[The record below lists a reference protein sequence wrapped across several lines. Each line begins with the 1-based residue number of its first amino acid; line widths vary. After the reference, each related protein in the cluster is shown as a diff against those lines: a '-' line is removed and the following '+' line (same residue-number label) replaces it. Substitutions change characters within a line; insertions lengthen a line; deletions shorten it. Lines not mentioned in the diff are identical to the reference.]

1 MADTIRVVIEGV
13 DAASNVLAGIRKET
27 DQLNRSMRQVGLALA
42 ATGAAITGV
51 LGLSVK
57 AAAEQEQA
65 TATLAI
71 AMKTVGTF
79 TQEALQQQL
88 EFANALQ
95 RTTVFADEEI
105 TRMQALLVNLAHLSG
120 PALEQA
126 TRATLG
132 FAAVLGI
139 DMDTAARQVSQVLN
153 GAATSVGRF
162 SLDLKEG
169 ASTLDRFNAVLQT
182 GTGFMRT
189 AEAQAATF
197 GGRLQ
202 QFRNQLDELGES
214 IGVTLLPALTNLL
227 KTATQLIDRFNAFA
241 AAHPKLTGVLVQLTA
256 AIGVLALVVAPILTS
271 FSALA
276 RLFQVIWPVIAA
288 VAVELGPL
296 LAALA
301 VLLLLIHQLDPG
313 FNVLIGTVD
322 AFIATLQLLGQII
335 IGVVVT
341 AVDLLARK
349 VEQTLQLLAL
359 LPGKFGDPF
368 RTALEH
374 VRTFREEMDL
384 LVRASGT
391 AISEA
396 AGGIPQAFEG
406 QGPLAGA
413 IQQFGAVV
421 SQPAGGAALP
431 DSGGTSGPVQGFQTQ
446 LQELQ
451 KTFDELTV
459 KSQESFTTM
468 QQGLLGFGEGIVRFL
483 EQMKTKWG
491 EHWTTLRGFVTN
503 FTTTAANAIA
513 TNLGK
518 AIGDIILGTQSASE
532 AFKELGRAIVE
543 AIVRFIAEYAA
554 QLLVAKALSLVFK
567 SFVTSTAIQIADAW
581 LPAAVLA
588 TIATLGAAAVQA
600 PFTVTGALGATK
612 GALAAFIQG
621 FGAGGGNVPQL
632 AEGGLVTRPTL
643 ALLGEA
649 GPEAVVPLDRTAGAG
664 GSTTISITIDKAELT
679 SPENIDQFAEAL
691 TARIGRLM
699 EIRNM
704 MPAGAQL

>member
-1 MADTIRVVIEGV
+1 MADKIRVVIEGV

-27 DQLNRSMRQVGLALA
+27 DQLNRSLRQVGLAMA

-51 LGLSVK
+51 LGLAVK

-65 TATLAI
+65 TETLAV
-71 AMKTVGTF
+71 AMKNVGTF

-95 RTTVFADEEI
+95 RTTVFADDQI

-139 DMDTAARQVSQVLN
+139 DLDTAARQVSQVLN
-153 GAATSVGRF
+153 GSATSVGRF

-169 ASTLDRFNAVLQT
+169 ATTLDRFNAVIQT

-202 QFRNQLDELGES
+202 QFRNQLSDLGES
-214 IGVTLLPALTNLL
+214 IGVALLPALTNLL

-241 AAHPKLTGVLVQLTA
+241 AAHPKLTGALVQLTA
-256 AIGVLALVVAPILTS
+256 AIGALALVVAPILTS
-271 FSALA
+271 FGSLA
-276 RLFQVIWPVIAA
+276 KLFQFIWPVIA
-288 VAVELGPL
+288 VVVIQLGPL

-301 VLLLLIHQLDPG
+301 VLLALIQKLDPG

-322 AFIATLQLLGQII
+322 AFIRTLQLLGQII

-341 AVDLLARK
+341 AVDLLAKK

-359 LPGKFGDPF
+359 LPGKFGEPF

-374 VRTFREEMDL
+374 VRAFREEMDL

-391 AISEA
+391 AIGES
-396 AGGIPQAFEG
+396 AGGIPRAFEG

-421 SQPAGGAALP
+421 SQPTGGAALP
-431 DSGGTSGPVQGFQTQ
+431 EPGGAGPVQGFQTIRWRYGQIPQCVRRVEHIQ
-446 LQELQ
+446 LPTRHPPDQRG
-451 KTFDELTV
+451 DAP
-459 KSQESFTTM
+459 
-468 QQGLLGFGEGIVRFL
+468 GRFGVLPMEDILRRL
-483 EQMKTKWG
+483 IPEC
-491 EHWTTLRGFVTN
+491 HDHADSNYTLFNGYC
-503 FTTTAANAIA
+503 
-513 TNLGK
+513 
-518 AIGDIILGTQSASE
+518 ASDKY
-532 AFKELGRAIVE
+532 APLRPSIVE
-543 AIVRFIAEYAA
+543 IRLE
-554 QLLVAKALSLVFK
+554 
-567 SFVTSTAIQIADAW
+567 
-581 LPAAVLA
+581 
-588 TIATLGAAAVQA
+588 
-600 PFTVTGALGATK
+600 
-612 GALAAFIQG
+612 
-621 FGAGGGNVPQL
+621 
-632 AEGGLVTRPTL
+632 R
-643 ALLGEA
+643 
-649 GPEAVVPLDRTAGAG
+649 
-664 GSTTISITIDKAELT
+664 
-679 SPENIDQFAEAL
+679 
-691 TARIGRLM
+691 GRS
-699 EIRNM
+699 
-704 MPAGAQL
+704 G